1 MSILN
6 WLGAQTRAW
15 AQKWKQFKWTFLS
28 QSSSLVRQTC
38 YRVLPY
44 IYITNLHTLSGNSA
58 LGNTCKLLNSSCNNS
73 WKTKGQTLGLE
84 LSTYRLGHVRH
95 MRLLG
100 FCVFFFFF
108 EWGTF
113 SEGFLFSTHSAYFQG
128 LFWGSVKQ
136 ICACKDSRWRKKDVA
151 RGFLDIWGTCTSPKF
166 LEIVSV
172 LMRARNKIWKW
183 FLKKAATLW
192 AVQYELCSGSTQKKV

>member
-100 FCVFFFFF
+100 FCVFFFSSNGGHFLKGFF
-108 EWGTF
+108 FPHILHIFRVYSGGLLNKSALARTRVEEKRTWPGDSSTF
-113 SEGFLFSTHSAYFQG
+113 GG
-128 LFWGSVKQ
+128 
-136 ICACKDSRWRKKDVA
+136 
-151 RGFLDIWGTCTSPKF
+151 
-166 LEIVSV
+166 
-172 LMRARNKIWKW
+172 RARPPNSWKLFRYW
-183 FLKKAATLW
+183 WEQETR
-192 AVQYELCSGSTQKKV
+192 YGSGS